1 MFQEKQLTYNQ
12 KKKNMNG
19 VMIGNWFEE
28 SVLDTLSNKKNTFQ
42 RTMLRNSKN
51 CSETTNSL
59 YGKFEKENINYTK
72 KPREKL
78 LMDLYIKTYGNKL
91 NN

>member
-28 SVLDTLSNKKNTFQ
+28 SVLDTLNNKKNTFQ
-42 RTMLRNSKN
+42 RTMFRNPKKFT
-51 CSETTNSL
+51 ETTNSL
-59 YGKFEKENINYTK
+59 YGKFEKENKNFTK
-72 KPREKL
+72 KPRDKL
-78 LMDLYIKTYGNKL
+78 LMDLYIKNYGDKL
-91 NN
+91 NK